1 MAIDVVQPYAP
12 STALAGGVVDGK
24 AIVVAPYSSTDLEVT
39 VFDPAAKSVRVGRT
53 PLPAGYGA
61 TWGRYGATIG
71 SEVWVGRS
79 SGTAQSMTL
88 AAVSSDMSVVFHPSV
103 FTLYSPSVLAVGS
116 QIWVFHDSWVSGAY
130 SPRVF
135 DTSSLTWVTGHGMAA
150 IALSAQPVYGGG
162 YIWGL
167 SGGALYRWNPSTFE
181 RTTVIPS
188 GVSTSGQVAVSGT
201 FAYWAASTSLTR
213 LDMTSGA
220 ITTQTMGVS
229 FPGTALVLGS
239 DAALYSYSPVGAY
252 GAIRS
257 FHPVTGQSASR
268 FVAVSGYTHIGFRIG
283 SDLVFPGR

>member
-12 STALAGGVVDGK
+12 YSAMAGGVVDGK

-39 VFDPAAKSVRVGRT
+39 VLDPAAKSVRVGRT

-61 TWGRYGATIG
+61 AWGRYGATIG

-79 SGTAQSMTL
+79 SSFGSMTL

-103 FTLYSPSVLAVGS
+103 FTLYAPSVLAVGS
-116 QIWVFHDSWVSGAY
+116 QIWVFHDSWVSGTF
-130 SPRVF
+130 SPQVF
-135 DTSSLTWVTGHGMAA
+135 DTSSLTWVTGHGMTA

-188 GVSTSGQVAVSGT
+188 GVSSSGQAAVSGT
-201 FAYWAASTSLTR
+201 FAYWASSNSLTR

-229 FPGTALVLGS
+229 FSGGALVLGS
-239 DAALYSYSPVGAY
+239 DAALYSYSPVGTY

-268 FVAVSGYTHIGFRIG
+268 FVDVSGYTYLGFRIG